1 MYFEPEDF
9 VSFTIT
15 ILENGGIQV
24 TANTTVAFW
33 MVSLDI
39 TGQSLC
45 LFLALLNIIYLND
58 HIPAESN
65 PCYRVFQVYV

>member
-1 MYFEPEDF
+1 MYFEPTDF
-9 VSFTIT
+9 TSFTKR
-15 ILENGGIQV
+15 ILKNAEIQKTV
-24 TANTTVAFW
+24 NATVAFW

-45 LFLALLNIIYLND
+45 LFLALLNIIYPND